1 MAKKDGYHHGDLRAT
16 LVEAARR
23 LVEEKGPDRLTM
35 SDACR
40 AAGVS
45 TAAPYRHFADM
56 DEILLAVVR
65 EGMDRQRAA
74 MERAGAAHP
83 LGSIAAVAAIGIAY
97 VDFARAEPGL
107 FRAMFAL
114 TRQHKGHE
122 ELIAAGQATFGVVL
136 VQIAARLGHA
146 PDHPLVL
153 DRGFKL
159 WSLVHGLS
167 FLIIDEKA
175 EKMGGALNLPE
186 MLEDVARRVLSD

>member
-56 DEILLAVVR
+56 DGILLAVVK
-65 EGMDRQRAA
+65 EGMERQRAA
-74 MERAGAAHP
+74 MEAAGAAHP
-83 LGSIAAVAAIGIAY
+83 LGSNAAVAAIGMAY
-97 VDFARAEPGL
+97 LDFARSEPGL

-114 TRQHKGHE
+114 TRKHKGHE
-122 ELIAAGQATFGVVL
+122 ELMAAGRATFGVVL
-136 VQIAARLGHA
+136 TQIAARLA
-146 PDHPLVL
+146 LDPDHPQVL

-167 FLIIDEKA
+167 FLIIDDKA
-175 EKMGGALNLPE
+175 EKMGAAMDLPA
-186 MLEDVARRVLSD
+186 MLEDVARRMLTD

>member
-56 DEILLAVVR
+56 DAILLAVVS
-65 EGMDRQRAA
+65 EGMERQRAA
-74 MERAGAAHP
+74 MEAAAAAHP
-83 LGSIAAVAAIGIAY
+83 RGSIAAVAAIGVAY

-114 TRQHKGHE
+114 TRRHSGDDD
-122 ELIAAGQATFGVVL
+122 LMAAGRATFGVVL
-136 VQIAARLGHA
+136 AQIAARMGLA
-146 PDHPLVL
+146 PDDPRVV

-159 WSLVHGLS
+159 WSLAHGVS
-167 FLIIDEKA
+167 FLIIDEKV
-175 EKMGGALNLPE
+175 EKMGAALDVPA
-186 MLEDVARRVLSD
+186 MLLDVATRMLND